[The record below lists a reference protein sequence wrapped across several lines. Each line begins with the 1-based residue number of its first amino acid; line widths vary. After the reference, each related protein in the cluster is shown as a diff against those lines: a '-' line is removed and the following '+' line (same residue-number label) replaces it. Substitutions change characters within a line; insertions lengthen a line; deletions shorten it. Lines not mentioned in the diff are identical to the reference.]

1 VTATARLSE
10 QPKSYAPK
18 AKVRAVVDYARDAGL
33 DVCSIKVSPDGSIQV
48 FDARAFPAAPRDE
61 WEAYEQAG
69 KLG

>member
-1 VTATARLSE
+1 MATRAQSE
-10 QPKSYAPK
+10 PKGYPNK
-18 AKVRAVVDYARDAGL
+18 AKVNAVVQYARDAGL

-61 WEAYEQAG
+61 WEAWEQAG